1 MLFAELGSRK
11 NLGGIMM
18 LKHVDFLT
26 GVKSS
31 QAVAK
36 FNEFMVQDAP
46 RKIPHLYKRYCR
58 GAMFQVG
65 LILGAIYLI
74 TLLVMLILAT
84 YNESVYLAVKIM
96 TVFAALAIF
105 FTIIGWVMR
114 CKVVNVLRCGKLIEG
129 KIVSIRQ
136 LPYRHDSLTCSKLYI
151 EYPANN
157 GNKKVA
163 KVVVSDT
170 ISSTFKDVMDKD
182 QNPYVDILEYKG
194 VVIVPL
200 MFILGSRYE

>member
-1 MLFAELGSRK
+1 
-11 NLGGIMM
+11 M

-65 LILGAIYLI
+65 LILCALYLI
-74 TLLVMLILAT
+74 TLFVMLILAT

-96 TVFAALAIF
+96 TVFAALAAF
-105 FTIIGWVMR
+105 FVTFGWIMR
-114 CKVVNVLRCGKLIEG
+114 CKVINVLRRGQLIEG

-151 EYPANN
+151 EFKTSN
-157 GNKKVA
+157 GSRRIA

-170 ISSTFKDVMDKD
+170 ISSTFKEVMDKD
-182 QNPYVDILEYKG
+182 KNPYVDVLEYKG